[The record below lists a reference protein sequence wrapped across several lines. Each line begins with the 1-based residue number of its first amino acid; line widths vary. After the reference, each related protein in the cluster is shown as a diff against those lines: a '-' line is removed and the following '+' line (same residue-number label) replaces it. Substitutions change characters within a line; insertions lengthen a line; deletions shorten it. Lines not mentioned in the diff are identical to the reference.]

1 MVKLSELI
9 PNLKLD
15 RYKIHDI
22 EIVVD
27 RLLVN
32 SNENSLKRIK
42 ESLITAM
49 YHGNNSLMIINEE
62 DRFNFIF

>member
-32 SNENSLKRIK
+32 SNENS
-42 ESLITAM
+42 
-49 YHGNNSLMIINEE
+49 
-62 DRFNFIF
+62 